1 MGPTLL
7 ALQRRAVWHPLL
19 LSPRPGRLRQPLPS
33 LLAPCKLR
41 SCPCQPYTDSAMQ
54 SGGPALK
61 AAVLLILLQAEAA
74 AARSAGALQAE
85 ETPPASPAQQLPDP
99 GRDGLLARIREL
111 EAAATPAAAAA
122 AAEASRAAVPQ
133 ADEEEADE
141 EKLR

>member
-1 MGPTLL
+1 M
-7 ALQRRAVWHPLL
+7 LQSL
-19 LSPRPGRLRQPLPS
+19 RPGRLRQLLPS

-41 SCPCQPYTDSAMQ
+41 RPS
-54 SGGPALK
+54 PALHRQHHQSWALAVK
-61 AAVLLILLQAEAA
+61 AAELLIVLQAEAA
-74 AARSAGALQAE
+74 AARSAGKLQAE

-99 GRDGLLARIREL
+99 ERDGLLSRIREL

-133 ADEEEADE
+133 ADEEQADE

>member
-1 MGPTLL
+1 M
-7 ALQRRAVWHPLL
+7 
-19 LSPRPGRLRQPLPS
+19 
-33 LLAPCKLR
+33 R
-41 SCPCQPYTDSAMQ
+41 SCSLAF
-54 SGGPALK
+54 
-61 AAVLLILLQAEAA
+61 AAAEPLTLLQAEAA

-85 ETPPASPAQQLPDP
+85 ETPPASPAQHLPDP
-99 GRDGLLARIREL
+99 ERDGLLARIREL